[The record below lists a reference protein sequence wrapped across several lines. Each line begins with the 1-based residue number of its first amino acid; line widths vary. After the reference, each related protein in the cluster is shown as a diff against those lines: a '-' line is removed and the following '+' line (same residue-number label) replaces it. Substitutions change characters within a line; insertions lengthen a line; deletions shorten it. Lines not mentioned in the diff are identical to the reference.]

1 MPTKCAMALSNVIKY
16 MLLNYGTLTILH
28 HNVNNIHIV
37 RKCRFFQKQ
46 ELECMAFLEKS
57 INERISFLSMKELV
71 LAVHKCSHSFS
82 MKIKFKFFY

>member
-46 ELECMAFLEKS
+46 ELECMAFLE
-57 INERISFLSMKELV
+57 NLSMGKLV
-71 LAVHKCSHSFS
+71 LAVHKCSHCFS
-82 MKIKFKFFY
+82 MKIKFEFFY